1 MRSLR
6 SMREARMLS
15 SVPSPGILLVDDT
28 IENLRLLSSILT
40 TNGFEVRPVTS
51 GADALQAIAHAIP
64 ELILLDVMMPDMDG
78 FELCTKLKAEPAWR
92 DIPVIFLTAMT
103 EVDQKVRGFA
113 VGGNDYITKPFQL
126 EEVLSRV
133 RNQLDVQR
141 SRRELASNLQRLQ
154 QLERLRDDLVH
165 MIVHDMRS
173 PISGLYL
180 TLDMIQAAAQGDARV
195 QLAEA
200 MRLTASLHEMTNC
213 LLDVSRLEEGKMPLQ
228 PQPCDLSKLA
238 ARACDEARAYAPKRV
253 IKCLRT
259 APVNVSCDASL
270 ISRVLANLISNGIKH
285 TEDNNT
291 ILVGVAATEQG
302 ARVIVQDDGPGI
314 PAELRGRLFEKF
326 AAVGRREPLRYH
338 SAGLG
343 LAFCKLAVEAHGGKI
358 GVESAANSGSTFW
371 FELPA

>member
-1 MRSLR
+1 MRSSPR
-6 SMREARMLS
+6 
-15 SVPSPGILLVDDT
+15 SPGILLVDDT
-28 IENLRLLSSILT
+28 IENLRLLSGILT
-40 TNGFEVRPVTS
+40 SNGFEVRPVTS

-78 FELCTKLKAEPAWR
+78 FEVCTKLKAQPAWR
-92 DIPVIFLTAMT
+92 DIPVIFLTALT

-133 RNQLDVQR
+133 RNQLDLQR
-141 SRRELASNLQRLQ
+141 SRRELASSLQRLQ
-154 QLERLRDDLVH
+154 QLEQLRDDLVH

-180 TLDMIQAAAQGDARV
+180 TLDMVQEAVQGDAKE

-200 MRLTASLHEMTNC
+200 MRLTATLHEMTNC
-213 LLDVSRLEEGKMPLQ
+213 LLDVSRLEQGKMPLQ
-228 PQPCDLSKLA
+228 REPCDLSQLA
-238 ARACDEARAYAPKRV
+238 ARACDDARAYAPKRA
-253 IKCLRT
+253 ITCASR
-259 APVNVSCDASL
+259 APVRVSCDTSL
-270 ISRVLANLISNGIKH
+270 ISRVLSNLISNGIKH
-285 TEDNNT
+285 TADNNT
-291 ILVGVAATEQG
+291 IFVGVAATDHG
-302 ARVIVQDDGPGI
+302 ARVVVQDDGPGV

-326 AAVGRREPLRYH
+326 AAVGRRDPLRYH

-343 LAFCKLAVEAHGGKI
+343 LAFCKLAVQAHGGAI
-358 GVESAANSGSTFW
+358 GVESAAGSGSTFW